1 VRPSGIVLILPDK
14 VECSRQGKKL
24 AFDFLR
30 KALSWARGG
39 SDAGRRYARSSWTAS
54 AMVAIGAAPEALVR
68 AADDTFTNL
77 TVGTP
82 LWQPTACHRLERIF
96 WVHSPKAASSFSIT
110 VCATCSPCVYCTR
123 LSKRDTYICLPLVHN
138 PDHASRNLAVDSIR
152 INSVFHVC

>member
-14 VECSRQGKKL
+14 VECSRQGEISFRL
-24 AFDFLR
+24 PYQG
-30 KALSWARGG
+30 ALVGAGG
-39 SDAGRRYARSSWTAS
+39 VGGDAGRRYASSWTAS

-110 VCATCSPCVYCTR
+110 VCATSSPSCVCCTK
-123 LSKRDTYICLPLVHN
+123 LSERDTYFCE
-138 PDHASRNLAVDSIR
+138 
-152 INSVFHVC
+152 